1 MKVAVIGAGRM
12 GTALTKLMVEA
23 GHEVVLS
30 NSRGP
35 ESLADLVAVI
45 GGACIAADVVD
56 AVADA
61 DVVVLATPWPNTQQA
76 VAVVPDWTGK
86 LVVDTTNN
94 RRAPGPD
101 GLIDIGGRISSE
113 VVASYVPGARVVK
126 AFNVNPIPMMA
137 AALGSGAGEN
147 NAVYIAGDD
156 ADAKADVAK
165 LIASIGG
172 EAIDTGDLHTGG
184 RLQATGGPLSG
195 RLEMQT
201 PAQAR
206 EYLDQARS
214 S

>member
-1 MKVAVIGAGRM
+1 MKVAFIGAGRM
-12 GTALTKLMVEA
+12 GTALAKLLVTA

-35 ESLADLVAVI
+35 ESLAGLVAEI
-45 GGACIAADVVD
+45 GGGCTAADVVG

-61 DVVVLATPWPNTQQA
+61 DVVVLATAWPDTQAA
-76 VAVVPDWTGK
+76 VAAVPDWTGK
-86 LVVDTTNN
+86 VVVDTTNN

-101 GLIDIGGRISSE
+101 GLIDIGGQVSSD
-113 VVASYVPGARVVK
+113 VVASYVPGARLVK
-126 AFNVNPIPMMA
+126 AFNVSPIPMMA
-137 AALGSGAGEN
+137 AALESRGEN

-156 ADAKADVAK
+156 ADAKEVVAK

-206 EYLDQARS
+206 EYLEQARS
-214 S
+214 N

>member
-35 ESLADLVAVI
+35 ESLADLVAEI

-101 GLIDIGGRISSE
+101 GLIDTGGRISSE

>member
-35 ESLADLVAVI
+35 ESLADLVAEI